1 MGDFISREAAKEA
14 LYKTS
19 EEYDEYDKCDRIA
32 IVALNNADEMLNDIP
47 AADVV
52 EVRHGRWINICGDR
66 ESPRQC
72 SECLQ
77 DFDYIDGIGYLVSGQ
92 QLPNYCPNCGA
103 KMDGGQE

>member
-1 MGDFISREAAKEA
+1 MNEYISREAAKEA

-52 EVRHGRWINICGDR
+52 EVRHGQWNGGATGWECSVCSI
-66 ESPRQC
+66 ESNNTYP
-72 SECLQ
+72 
-77 DFDYIDGIGYLVSGQ
+77 
-92 QLPNYCPNCGA
+92 YCPYCGA
-103 KMDGGQE
+103 VMDGGQDDD